1 MRISRASNFGHG
13 AEFCFG
19 TRFDW
24 LRTGMERK
32 WFVMA
37 GQSPKN
43 RTCIL
48 GRFMVRIDT
57 MFPEV
62 DTKDASA
69 VLREVEAIYSS
80 MFPNGTM
87 NFASKAF
94 GWTLDSFGGKY
105 DNYQAIDAR
114 YHDLEHTMQGT
125 LCFARLLQGYQRVGG
140 EPELTEGMV
149 QLGLLAILLH
159 DTGYL
164 KSRGDD
170 DGTGA
175 KYTLIHVN
183 RSCDFAAK
191 LLTEKGYSRTQIQ
204 AVQNMIRCTGVNV
217 DLTKIPFGSE
227 EERVLGYALGTADL
241 LGQMAAEDYIDKLG
255 ILFTEFEESARYNQG
270 KFTNAGAF
278 ASVDDLRSKTPVFW
292 EKYVLPKI
300 NGDFRGL
307 YRYLGRPAA
316 HSDNFYVQRIQQNL
330 ERLQRELQ
338 TAVA

>member
-1 MRISRASNFGHG
+1 
-13 AEFCFG
+13 
-19 TRFDW
+19 
-24 LRTGMERK
+24 
-32 WFVMA
+32 
-37 GQSPKN
+37 
-43 RTCIL
+43 
-48 GRFMVRIDT
+48 

-62 DTKDASA
+62 DTKDSSA
-69 VLREVEAIYSS
+69 VLREVEAVYSS
-80 MFPNGTM
+80 MFPNGQADFVST
-87 NFASKAF
+87 AF
-94 GWTLDSFGGKY
+94 GWTLDSFAGKY
-105 DNYQAIDAR
+105 DNYQPIDAR

-125 LCFARLLQGYQRVGG
+125 LCFARLLQGYQRTQA
-140 EPELTEGMV
+140 EPKLTEEMV

-164 KSRGDD
+164 KTRDD
-170 DGTGA
+170 REGTGA

-191 LLTEKGYSRTQIQ
+191 LLGERGYSRTQIR

-227 EERVLGYALGTADL
+227 EERVLGYSLGTSDL

-255 ILFTEFEESARYNQG
+255 ILFSEFEESARYNAG
-270 KFTNAGAF
+270 KFSGAGAF
-278 ASVDDLRSKTPVFW
+278 ASVDDLRTKTPVFW

-307 YRYLGRPAA
+307 YRFLGRPVAQGE
-316 HSDNFYVQRIQQNL
+316 NEYVQRIRHNL

-338 TAVA
+338 SAAA